1 MGCVIRYPVCAIV
14 TLLLCLVSI
23 GVAAEPRDRDSRT
36 DLNGLYRRLS
46 PGMTVTEVQAL
57 TEQPSKLGLGEPVTT
72 WLLWQQDSSGRGT
85 EVLRASF
92 RDGRLVRVEYE
103 SFGEEHRHLVKGDR
117 TVAMDADEVGRLW
130 RRAARIGQVAENCH
144 EALDAYHR
152 LVLGAQERLTTSEQ
166 QDWARALRLRRAV
179 ELEAP

>member
-1 MGCVIRYPVCAIV
+1 MGCVIRYPVRATVI
-14 TLLLCLVSI
+14 LLLGLVSLD
-23 GVAAEPRDRDSRT
+23 VAAEPRDPDSAT

-46 PGMTVTEVQAL
+46 PGMTVPEVHAL
-57 TEQPSKLGLGEPVTT
+57 AGQPTRLGLGGPVTT
-72 WLLWQQDSSGRGT
+72 WLLWRQGGSDGAT

-92 RDGRLVRVEYE
+92 RDGRLARVEYE
-103 SFGEEHRHLVKGDR
+103 SFGEEYRHLVKGDR

-130 RRAARIGQVAENCH
+130 RRAARIGQVAESCH

-152 LVLGAQERLTTSEQ
+152 LVLGAQERLTLSEQ

-179 ELEAP
+179 EMEAP